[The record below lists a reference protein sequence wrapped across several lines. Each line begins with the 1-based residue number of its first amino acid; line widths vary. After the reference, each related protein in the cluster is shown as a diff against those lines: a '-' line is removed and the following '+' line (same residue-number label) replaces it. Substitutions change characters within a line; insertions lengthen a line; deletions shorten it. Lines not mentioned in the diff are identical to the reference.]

1 MAFYVTVGP
10 DGPTASVSDIEQSAP
25 RRRFAP
31 RSEVPGRASDV
42 YCKLIVRI
50 RIIDWSL
57 AGARRNVVWCMTPT
71 LSPAHVDTVRRI
83 VADLKN
89 RPGPLLEVLHA
100 VQAALGY
107 VPEGAIPLVA
117 EGLNVSR
124 AEVHG
129 VVTFYHYFRRTP
141 PGKHV
146 VSLCRAEAC
155 QSMGADALA
164 EHAKRKLGVDF
175 HETTD
180 DGEFSL
186 EPIYCLG
193 NCACSPAAL
202 VDGRLYGRLTP
213 ESFDAMLATEQSRKK

>member
-1 MAFYVTVGP
+1 
-10 DGPTASVSDIEQSAP
+10 
-25 RRRFAP
+25 
-31 RSEVPGRASDV
+31 
-42 YCKLIVRI
+42 
-50 RIIDWSL
+50 
-57 AGARRNVVWCMTPT
+57 MTPT
-71 LSPAHVDTVRRI
+71 ATHSDTVRRI
-83 VADLKN
+83 VSDLKG

-100 VQAALGY
+100 IQASLGY
-107 VPEGAIPLVA
+107 VPEDAVPVVA
-117 EGLNVSR
+117 EGLNISR

-146 VSLCRAEAC
+146 VSLCRAESC
-155 QSMGADALA
+155 QALGADDLA

-175 HETTD
+175 HETTA

-193 NCACSPAAL
+193 NCACSPAAM

-213 ESFDAMLATEQSRKK
+213 ERFDAMLVKERGLKK